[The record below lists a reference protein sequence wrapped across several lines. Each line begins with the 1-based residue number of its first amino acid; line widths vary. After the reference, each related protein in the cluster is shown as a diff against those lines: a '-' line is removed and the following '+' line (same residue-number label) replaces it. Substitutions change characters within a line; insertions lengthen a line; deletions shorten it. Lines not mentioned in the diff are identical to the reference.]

1 MKDEVTRERKNQI
14 ERKKKKMRMETKKVK
29 QREERLPSQ
38 PEG

>member
-1 MKDEVTRERKNQI
+1 MKDEVTRERKNQM